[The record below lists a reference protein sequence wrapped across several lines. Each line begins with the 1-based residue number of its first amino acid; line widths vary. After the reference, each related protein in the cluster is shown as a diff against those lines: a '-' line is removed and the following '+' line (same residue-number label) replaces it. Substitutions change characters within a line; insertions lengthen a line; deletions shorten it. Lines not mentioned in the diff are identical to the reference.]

1 MEEQRVQA
9 SYRRDVD
16 QRMDGGIGHQGDK
29 GTVRLKARW
38 RCHVRAR
45 MQTLPAARAGPENA
59 GGKAEVNNMD
69 LLGLFGDGFEL

>member
-9 SYRRDVD
+9 SCRRDVD
-16 QRMDGGIGHQGDK
+16 QRMDGGSGHQGDK

-45 MQTLPAARAGPENA
+45 VQTLPAAVAGPENTE
-59 GGKAEVNNMD
+59 GTAEVNNMD
-69 LLGLFGDGFEL
+69 SLGFFGDRFEL